1 MVQKNS
7 TNINKM
13 NNIISPQIIE
23 HTKTRKNI
31 MHGFGNPGPGLGQ
44 AQKSGRVSLRI

>member
-1 MVQKNS
+1 
-7 TNINKM
+7 M

-23 HTKTRKNI
+23 HTKTRKT
-31 MHGFGNPGPGLGQ
+31 MTHGFGNPVPGLGQ